1 MALRLGLESFKVTIK
16 VHVSP
21 DFLANTRIE
30 LTQTITTTTTTKS
43 DDPTHCVPLTTI
55 LKV

>member
-21 DFLANTRIE
+21 DFRAKSRIE
-30 LTQTITTTTTTKS
+30 LTQKITTTTTTKS
-43 DDPTHCVPLTTI
+43 DDATHCAPLTTI

>member
-16 VHVSP
+16 IQVSP
-21 DFLANTRIE
+21 DFRANTRIE
-30 LTQTITTTTTTKS
+30 LTQTTTTTTTTKS
-43 DDPTHCVPLTTI
+43 DDATHCAPLTTI

>member
-16 VHVSP
+16 IHVSP
-21 DFLANTRIE
+21 DFRAHTRIE

-43 DDPTHCVPLTTI
+43 DDTTHCAPLTTI
-55 LKV
+55 LIV